1 MENIVLVDTNIVYYL
16 CGISSSIIFD
26 DKKFKSDKNQIAI
39 SFFSFFEILIKF
51 QNDKIH
57 LTQTLKYLN
66 NNCIAFIHLQK
77 EHISYNNIFKKCL
90 YSKNKIKYYREKFTN
105 LVIECF
111 IDFMSD
117 ISLLIGGLYLG
128 VLYKTEKEKDET
140 KFLKSVF
147 CANKLQ
153 PAFKKSCDDDF
164 KELFNKYYNSHNK
177 NKSDERKLQFED
189 IITELFKTVLFIYE
203 SYKVLNP
210 NSETFT
216 NEFEDLKTH
225 IKETPLDLKDLK
237 IKFSKYKNTQKFN
250 TAFDKLYA
258 ELFPERENDIRTY
271 LMKRI
276 INKFVMDLTFDFNDI
291 IDCLNL
297 ISFYELDADKKL
309 NYLTCDKKWIDFL
322 KCDIKNAKTKQILE
336 FTKKYIKID

>member
-26 DKKFKSDKNQIAI
+26 DEKFKSDKNQIAI

-57 LTQTLKYLN
+57 LTKTLKYLN
-66 NNCIAFIHLQK
+66 DNCIAFIHLQK

-111 IDFMSD
+111 VDFMSD
-117 ISLLIGGLYLG
+117 LSLLIGGLYLG
-128 VLYKTEKEKDET
+128 VLYKTEKEKNKTE
-140 KFLKSVF
+140 FLKSVF

-153 PAFKKSCDDDF
+153 PAFKKSCDENF
-164 KELFNKYYNSHNK
+164 KGLFNKYYNSHNK

-189 IITELFKTVLFIYE
+189 IITELFKAVLFIYE
-203 SYKVLNP
+203 SYKVLNS

-225 IKETPLDLKDLK
+225 TLNLNPIYFDLIKSGEKIFEGRLNDEKRKTFNIGDKITFYKEPEKTETMEAIILDKYLFESFDETANELDKSKLGFENNTKEEMINTYRSFYSKEDENKYGVVVFK
-237 IKFSKYKNTQKFN
+237 IKT
-250 TAFDKLYA
+250 
-258 ELFPERENDIRTY
+258 
-271 LMKRI
+271 
-276 INKFVMDLTFDFNDI
+276 
-291 IDCLNL
+291 
-297 ISFYELDADKKL
+297 
-309 NYLTCDKKWIDFL
+309 L
-322 KCDIKNAKTKQILE
+322 K
-336 FTKKYIKID
+336 